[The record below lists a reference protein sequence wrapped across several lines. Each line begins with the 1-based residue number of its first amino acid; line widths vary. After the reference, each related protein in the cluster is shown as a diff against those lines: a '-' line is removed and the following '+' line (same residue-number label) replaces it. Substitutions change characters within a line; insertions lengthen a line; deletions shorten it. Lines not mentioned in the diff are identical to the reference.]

1 MQHRLLSGVLIDYDD
16 VPNAPNNFSARCDCT
31 FFHTYTQTPITG
43 QNNYAKVKKI
53 NAFIIFPFFLN
64 DFMVS
69 FSHLFRN
76 NTQTFFFLALFWRVR
91 GENKVVYK
99 FVFLFYKHA
108 STRLTHRKHII
119 ELRSRKN
126 IFFLQFFFFHRQ
138 KWDFLFNKNNI
149 NIISPKLVCAFYK
162 ENKVFFFV
170 NPKFV

>member
-1 MQHRLLSGVLIDYDD
+1 VRLHFFPHIHSNANHRTKQLRKS
-16 VPNAPNNFSARCDCT
+16 
-31 FFHTYTQTPITG
+31 
-43 QNNYAKVKKI
+43 KKDKCVYY
-53 NAFIIFPFFLN
+53 FFFLN

-108 STRLTHRKHII
+108 STRLTHGKHII
-119 ELRSRKN
+119 ELRSSKN
-126 IFFLQFFFFHRQ
+126 IFFLQFFFSTDKNEKR
-138 KWDFLFNKNNI
+138 DFLFNKNNI

-162 ENKVFFFV
+162 ENKVFFFCK
-170 NPKFV
+170 P